1 MIVLLRG
8 EIVERQAD
16 VDKASADIV
25 MDVGGVGYRLVVT
38 PRTVAALPTSGEV
51 LVHVHHHFWEADQKL
66 FGFESKDERIAFEGL
81 LAAHKVGPA
90 LALAIIATHAPHR
103 LAVIL
108 DNDDI
113 DALCEVPGVGKKT
126 AQRLLVELKS
136 SLVLPVI
143 DGVETGADPAIP
155 SGPLGDVREALR
167 ELGYT
172 PDEIKLAVTGLP
184 ADGVAPGDDSP
195 DSGALL
201 KQALR
206 ALASG

>member
-8 EIVERQAD
+8 DIIERQAD
-16 VDKASADIV
+16 IDKASAEIV
-25 MDVGGVGYRLVVT
+25 MDVGGVGYRLIVT
-38 PRTVAALPTSGEV
+38 PRTISALPSSGEV
-51 LVHVHHHFWEADQKL
+51 VVHVHHHFWEADQKL

-90 LALAIIATHAPHR
+90 LALAIIATHAPQR

-143 DGVETGADPAIP
+143 DGVDTSSPAAAVP

-172 PDEIKLAVTGLP
+172 PEEIKQATAAL
-184 ADGVAPGDDSP
+184 PGDGGGLA
-195 DSGALL
+195 SGALL
-201 KQALR
+201 KLALR
-206 ALASG
+206 ALAGG

>member
-1 MIVLLRG
+1 VIVLLRG
-8 EIVERQAD
+8 QIIERQAD
-16 VDKASADIV
+16 IEKASAEIV

-38 PRTVAALPTSGEV
+38 PRTMSALPNSGEV
-51 LVHVHHHFWEADQKL
+51 SVHVHHHFWEADQKL

-90 LALAIIATHAPHR
+90 LALAIIATHPPQR

-108 DNDDI
+108 DSDDI

-143 DGVETGADPAIP
+143 DGVGSSGAPIAV
-155 SGPLGDVREALR
+155 GPLGDVREALS
-167 ELGYT
+167 ELGYG
-172 PDEIKLAVTGLP
+172 PDEIKLAIVALP
-184 ADGVAPGDDSP
+184 ADGGGL

-201 KQALR
+201 KLALR

>member
-1 MIVLLRG
+1 MIVRLRG
-8 EIVERQAD
+8 EVIERQAD
-16 VDKASADIV
+16 IEKSSAEV
-25 MDVGGVGYRLVVT
+25 VLDVGGVGYLLVVT
-38 PRTVAALPTSGEV
+38 PRTMSALPASGEV
-51 LVHVHHHFWEADQKL
+51 VIHVHHHFWEADQKL

-90 LALAIIATHAPHR
+90 LALAIIATHPPQR

-136 SLVLPVI
+136 SLVLPTI
-143 DGVETGADPAIP
+143 DGVEASASDAPVAAGAV
-155 SGPLGDVREALR
+155 GDVREALR

-172 PDEIKLAVTGLP
+172 PDEIKQVVVALP
-184 ADGVAPGDDSP
+184 TDVDGSP
-195 DSGALL
+195 VESGALL
-201 KQALR
+201 KLALR

>member
-8 EIVERQAD
+8 NILERQAD
-16 VDKASADIV
+16 IEKASAEIV

-38 PRTVAALPTSGEV
+38 PRTMSALPSSGDV
-51 LVHVHHHFWEADQKL
+51 SVHVHHHFWEADQKL

-90 LALAIIATHAPHR
+90 LALAIIATHPPQR

-108 DNDDI
+108 DSDDI

-143 DGVETGADPAIP
+143 DGGATVSSGAPVATGPI
-155 SGPLGDVREALR
+155 GDVREALR

-172 PDEIKLAVTGLP
+172 PDEIKLAVAALP
-184 ADGVAPGDDSP
+184 ADDDGI
-195 DSGALL
+195 DSGVLL

>member
-1 MIVLLRG
+1 MIVSLRG
-8 EIVERQAD
+8 QIIERQAD
-16 VDKASADIV
+16 IDKASADIV

-38 PRTVAALPTSGEV
+38 PRTMAALPNSGEV

-90 LALAIIATHAPHR
+90 LALAIIATHPPQR

-108 DNDDI
+108 DSDDI

-143 DGVETGADPAIP
+143 DGAGPASP
-155 SGPLGDVREALR
+155 GVPVATGPLGDVREALR

-172 PDEIKLAVTGLP
+172 PEEIKLAVVGLP
-184 ADGVAPGDDSP
+184 ADGGGL
-195 DSGALL
+195 DSGVLL

>member
-1 MIVLLRG
+1 MIVSLRG
-8 EIVERQAD
+8 EVVEREAD
-16 VDKASADIV
+16 LDKSAAAVVI
-25 MDVGGVGYRLVVT
+25 DVGGVGYRLIVT
-38 PRTVAALPTSGEV
+38 PRTMAALPTAGEV
-51 LVHVHHHFWEADQKL
+51 SVHVHHHFWEADQKL

-90 LALAIIATHAPHR
+90 MALAIIATHPPER
-103 LAVIL
+103 LAAIL

-143 DGVETGADPAIP
+143 DGAASVATNGGAPVVTGPEA
-155 SGPLGDVREALR
+155 DVREALR
-167 ELGYT
+167 NLGYG
-172 PDEIKLAVTGLP
+172 PDEIKLAMATLP
-184 ADGVAPGDDSP
+184 SDTDQQL

-201 KQALR
+201 KLALR
-206 ALASG
+206 SLAGA